1 MAAEPFDLHTYLH
14 KLGLNPA
21 DEETDPTFDGNFFH
35 ELPSRHANAM
45 PFGNTEV
52 LSGRTPGITP
62 NEAFDKMVI
71 RNEAGYCHEH
81 APLIRT
87 AMREMGFEVRPVLAR
102 VLLKNVENPSP
113 YTHQANLVTDG
124 EASFLVDPGFG
135 AGTPLHPVPL
145 PSEGEDFGPIV
156 DSPHGDHRIARVSA
170 TKFTEV
176 PGIDF
181 VLETR
186 PHQEHRGDNGGA
198 PAAEDSAP
206 VDNDGDA
213 FSGVY
218 GFSMAPLA
226 ESDLEN
232 SNWWA
237 ATHPSS
243 IFTSMLALARYRLD
257 GTKVTLANAKFRVSP
272 ADGEATERELEG
284 PEELQ
289 KVLREEFD
297 TSISSEDARA
307 VWSKI
312 DK

>member
-1 MAAEPFDLHTYLH
+1 MAPKPFDLHTYLH

-21 DEETDPTFDGNFFH
+21 DGPSFSDDFFY
-35 ELPSRHANAM
+35 ELPYRHANAM

-62 NEAFDKMVI
+62 DEAFDKMVV

-113 YTHQANLVTDG
+113 YTHQANLVTQG

-170 TKFTEV
+170 TAFTEV

-186 PHQEHRGDNGGA
+186 PHREQEGDNSSD
-198 PAAEDSAP
+198 PAADNADS
-206 VDNDGDA
+206 NA

-297 TSISSEDARA
+297 TAISSEDARS
-307 VWSKI
+307 VWAKI
-312 DK
+312 K